1 MKALVIAYYFPP
13 FGGGGSERIHH
24 FVKNM
29 PELDIV
35 PLVLTVDE
43 SCYEDI
49 YHDPGLLDEYCSH
62 ISIFRSSMLFGRLL
76 KQQKNQAYA
85 TTHIKAGNVSKILRI
100 FKKYV
105 RSLIVP
111 DDHVFWIPPAFK
123 VIRNILKNHA
133 VGVIFST
140 APPFSAHFLG
150 ALASTVYKI
159 PLVLD
164 YRDLWG
170 ENPQMAGKGLGRQVN
185 KFLEWYSLKKSS
197 QIIFTNHSAAKV
209 MIARHPFI
217 SAKTVVIENGF
228 DSKSILEMNHKCT
241 EGNNRSVFR
250 INYLGS
256 LTRQRTPSTF
266 LLAVKKF
273 VELHP
278 EYPVKVGFI
287 GFAPA
292 EHRQLVGEMGMDTI
306 VQFYD
311 SVSKKKALDIMCN
324 HSDIL
329 LVLQRSGEGGATA
342 IPGKLYEYLAAG
354 IPVIC
359 LDEGL
364 GASSDLLRDLCLN
377 TYADYFDEEVIL
389 NILANVITNYATV
402 KDRFSKLHD
411 HISPYERK
419 NLSHRL
425 AELLHE
431 VETYTYS

>member
-1 MKALVIAYYFPP
+1 MNALVIAYYFPP

-29 PELDIV
+29 PELGIV

-49 YHDPGLLDEYCSH
+49 YHDPGLLEEYCSRV
-62 ISIFRSSMLFGRLL
+62 SIFRSPMVFGRLL

-85 TTHIKAGNVSKILRI
+85 TTHIKAGTVSKMLRI

-111 DDHVFWIPPAFK
+111 DEHVFWIPPALK
-123 VIRNILKNHA
+123 IIQTILKNHD

-140 APPFSAHFLG
+140 APPFSAHLLA

-170 ENPQMAGKGLGRQVN
+170 ENPQMAGKGLGRQLN
-185 KFLEWYSLKKSS
+185 KFLEQYSLKKAS
-197 QIIFTNHSAAKV
+197 QIIFTNHSAAEV
-209 MIARHPFI
+209 MAARHPYI
-217 SAKTVVIENGF
+217 AGKSVVIENGF
-228 DSKSILEMNHKCT
+228 DSKSILEMNHKST
-241 EGNNRSVFR
+241 DGKKQNIFR

-256 LTRQRTPSTF
+256 LTRQRTPATF
-266 LLAVKKF
+266 LIAVKKF

-292 EHRQLVGEMGMDTI
+292 EHRQLVSDMGMDPI
-306 VQFYD
+306 VQFHGA
-311 SVSKKKALDIMCN
+311 VSKDKALDIMCN

-364 GASSDLLRDLCLN
+364 GVSSDFLRCLGLN
-377 TYADYFDEEVIL
+377 TYVDYFDDEGIL
-389 NILANVITNYATV
+389 NILADVISNYATA
-402 KDRFSKLHD
+402 KNRFSKLHD
-411 HISPYERK
+411 QISPYERK

-425 AELLHE
+425 AALLHG
-431 VETYTYS
+431 VSTDNKS

>member
-1 MKALVIAYYFPP
+1 MNALVVAYYFPP

-29 PELDIV
+29 PELGIV

-49 YHDPGLLDEYCSH
+49 YHDPGLLNEYATSV
-62 ISIFRSSMLFGRLL
+62 SIFRSPMIFGRLL
-76 KQQKNQAYA
+76 KQQKNQSYA
-85 TTHIKAGNVSKILRI
+85 TTSIKSGNVSKKLRN
-100 FKKYV
+100 FKKFV
-105 RSLIVP
+105 KSLIVP
-111 DDHVFWIPPAFK
+111 DEHVFWIPPALK
-123 VIRNILKNHA
+123 VIRNILKNYA

-140 APPFSAHFLG
+140 APPFSAHFLA
-150 ALASTVYKI
+150 ALASTVYNI

-185 KFLEWYSLKKSS
+185 KFLERYSLKKAS
-197 QIIFTNHSAAKV
+197 QIIFTNHSAAEV
-209 MIARHPFI
+209 MAARHPFI
-217 SAKTVVIENGF
+217 SAKSVVIENGF
-228 DSKSILEMNHKCT
+228 DSKSILEMKHKCT
-241 EGNNRSVFR
+241 DGNNQGVFR

-256 LTRQRTPSTF
+256 LTRQRTPGTF
-266 LLAVKKF
+266 LSAVKNF
-273 VELHP
+273 VELYP

-292 EHRQLVGEMGMDTI
+292 EHRQLVSDMGMDTI
-306 VQFYD
+306 VQFYG
-311 SVSKKKALDIMCN
+311 SVSKEKALDIMCN

-364 GASSDLLRDLCLN
+364 GVSSDFLRGLSLN
-377 TYADYFDEEVIL
+377 TFVDYFDEEGIL
-389 NILANVITNYATV
+389 NVLTDITTNYAAA
-402 KDRFSKLHD
+402 KDRISKLHD
-411 HISPYERK
+411 HLSPYERK

-425 AELLHE
+425 AALLHG
-431 VETYTYS
+431 VSTDKKS